1 MQQDE
6 FYPDVVSDEIEELT
20 ARELLSEE
28 TIMQYIFNV
37 YDKAEQAANEGLLK
51 ARARQLRILGEF
63 KAFLNACRY
72 KAVKLN
78 GIGGNRTEFDN
89 QPISL
94 SCGEWI
100 CDMSGVKRAFK
111 ASRGE
116 VEIRFASPIPILI
129 TAVLENIDENTEKL
143 CLAYFK
149 NGWRNLV
156 CGRSTAASSTKII
169 ELADYGLEVN
179 SENAKLLVRF
189 LADLVMLNFDKI
201 PRLKAAARMGWC
213 DNNEFMPYAN
223 IKFDGE
229 NEFKHLYEA
238 LKPVGDFEAWVSY
251 TADLRKNKYLKLQMA
266 ASFAAPI
273 IERVNASCFIL
284 HFWGG
289 TETGKTV
296 GMMVAAS
303 VWGNPLL
310 GKYVYSLNNTQNTV
324 MSIAAFLNNLPVCCD
339 ELQTVKSRKGYDSL
353 VMQCT
358 EGIGRGRM
366 KYDRVQRLQTW
377 KTAFIF
383 TGEEPLTNDNSG
395 GGTKNRVIEFECR
408 EKIVED
414 GNSVVR
420 FISENYGLAGKK
432 YINLIKKEN
441 LKKRYSEIFNRLI
454 SSCDTSDKQAMAMA
468 CLLLGDEMACKYIYT
483 NEKPFELEEVK
494 EFLKTKS
501 EVDNSERAYEFVLNM
516 VSANVNRF
524 EENGGLEVWG
534 RIGDSFVMINKN
546 ILVREMSE
554 NGFSFDSV
562 KSKWANKGYLIRAN
576 SGKLIHQTKC
586 FGIKASYIKISLL
599 KEDFYEEEEAPF

>member
-1 MQQDE
+1 MPQDE

-28 TIMQYIFNV
+28 AIMRYVFSV
-37 YDKAEQAANEGLLK
+37 SDTAERAANEGILA
-51 ARARQLRILGEF
+51 ARAKQLRISAEF
-63 KAFLNACRY
+63 KAFLRACRY
-72 KAVKLN
+72 KAVTLG

-100 CDMSGVKRAFK
+100 CNMSGVKRNFCTA
-111 ASRGE
+111 RGE
-116 VEIRFASPIPILI
+116 TEIRFASSIPILI

-149 NGWRNLV
+149 NGWKNII
-156 CGRSTAASSTKII
+156 CNRSTAASSTKII

-189 LADLVMLNFDKI
+189 LADLTVLNFDKI
-201 PRLKAAARMGWC
+201 PRIKAVGRMGWC
-213 DNNEFMPYAN
+213 DKEFMPYAN

-229 NEFKHLYEA
+229 IEFKHLYEA
-238 LKPVGDFEAWVSY
+238 LKPAGDFEAWVSY
-251 TADLRKNKYLKLQMA
+251 TGRLRKNKYLKLQMA

-273 IERVNASCFIL
+273 IEKVNASCFIL

-296 GMMVAAS
+296 GMMTAAS
-303 VWGNPLL
+303 IWGNPVL

-324 MSIAAFLNNLPVCCD
+324 MSIAAFLNSLPVCCD

-408 EKIVED
+408 EKVIDD
-414 GNSVVR
+414 GNAVVS
-420 FISENYGLAGKK
+420 FISENYGLAGEK
-432 YINLIKKEN
+432 YINSIKNEN
-441 LKKRYSEIFNRLI
+441 LKKRYSEIFNKII

-483 NEKPFELEEVK
+483 NEEPFALNEVE

-501 EVDNSERAYEFVLNM
+501 EVDNAERAYEFVLNM
-516 VSANVNRF
+516 VSANIKRF
-524 EENGGLEVWG
+524 EENGILENWG
-534 RIGDSFVMINKN
+534 KVCDSFVMINKN

-562 KSKWANKGYLIRAN
+562 KSKWANKGYLIRTN
-576 SGKLIHQTKC
+576 SGKIIHQTKC

-599 KEDFYEEEEAPF
+599 KETFYEAEEKAPF